1 MKCSSKKRHRKD
13 PETKFRVFFISL
25 GCDKNLVD
33 SEQMIGLLQSRGY
46 EITGDEDAA
55 DLIVINSCCFIGD
68 AREESINTIIEMGE
82 KKTDG
87 SLKAL
92 IVCGCLAQRYADEIK
107 KTMPEV
113 DAVIGTTAIDAIADA
128 ADKLLEAYRDGKAEG
143 GSPVLSYINS
153 IDRYV
158 YLKGLR
164 EITGSVCSASLKIAD
179 GCNKNCSYCVIPR
192 VRGHYRSVPMED
204 LISDATALAARGV
217 KELLL
222 IAQETTVYGIDI
234 YGRKALPEL
243 LYRLCEI
250 EGIEWIRLMYCYP
263 EEITDELIEC
273 MKSEPKICH
282 YLDLPIQHCSDRL
295 LKLMGRKT
303 TKDGLVYII
312 QKLRKS
318 IPDIALRTTLIS
330 GFPGETEEEH
340 EELKSFVR
348 DMRFDR
354 LGCFAYSREEGT
366 EAAAMRGQIHHATKR
381 RRQREIM
388 ELQQSIA
395 FDTEAALKGRRLR
408 VMVEGR
414 IAGDTG
420 DDMLSDIVKTDG
432 EVYACRSY
440 RDAPDIDGYVFVKS
454 RNKSIMSGDMLD
466 VTVTGSNGY
475 DLTAE

>member
-143 GSPVLSYINS
+143 SSPVLSYINS

-158 YLKGLR
+158 YLKGRR

-222 IAQETTVYGIDI
+222 IAQETTVYGTDI

-340 EELKSFVR
+340 EELKGFVK

-440 RDAPDIDGYVFVKS
+440 MDAPDIDGYVFVKS